1 MGPRKALYL
10 FGEVAGRQGGAL
22 VVRVGP
28 HTIQAT
34 YEGTLD
40 AGAAVSVVLR
50 AESATL
56 HRTAPPDRINAVSGR
71 IAYTVSLGTNAE
83 YEGRLADDSGLR
95 VVERIPS
102 GVPSFRDG
110 DPVVVAWSPE
120 DTIVLPGSRAS
131 LEETVA

>member
-28 HTIQAT
+28 HTIRAT

-83 YEGRLADDSGLR
+83 YEVRLADDSGLR
-95 VVERIPS
+95 VVEQIPS

-120 DTIVLPGSRAS
+120 DTIVFPGSRAR